1 VPLLQLPAAAD
12 AAYHQIW
19 QEFKAGG

>member
-19 QEFKAGG
+19 QEFKSGG